1 VSGYVAGA
9 DAAAIAI
16 LVAVSVQRVVELV
29 YGRANE
35 ARLRARGAIEFGRS
49 HYPAIVALHAAWL
62 IGLWCL
68 AWDRSPSFLWLVGF
82 VALQILRVWVL
93 FTLGERWTTR
103 ILVLPGAPLVN
114 AGPYR
119 YFSHPNYAV
128 VVGELF
134 VLPAVFG
141 LLWYAIAFSILN
153 AIVLAMRIGVE
164 ENALRR
170 NAQPANRA
178 TSDGG

>member
-1 VSGYVAGA
+1 VSAYVAGA

-16 LVAVSVQRVVELV
+16 LAAVGVQRIVELA

-35 ARLRARGAIEFGRS
+35 ARLRARGAIEFGRG

-68 AWDRSPSFLWLVGF
+68 AWDRSPSPPWLAVF
-82 VALQILRVWVL
+82 VILQILRVWVL
-93 FTLGERWTTR
+93 VTLGERWTTR
-103 ILVLPGAPLVN
+103 ILVPPGAPLIN
-114 AGPYR
+114 GGPYR

-128 VVGELF
+128 VVGEIF
-134 VLPAVFG
+134 VLPVVFG

-153 AIVLAMRIGVE
+153 AIVLAVRISAE
-164 ENALRR
+164 EQALHRD
-170 NAQPANRA
+170 AQPPNRTA
-178 TSDGG
+178 